1 MLETVTT
8 VITGGMNIEGNE
20 PPLYGRREGLVKAV
34 FGPVC
39 GCFCRQEIDK
49 LCKVITMGSMSL
61 SDIPQERDHYLD
73 RYLHHLLVERGC
85 SPHTVEGYHRDLTR
99 FLSFLATV
107 RGKGFTH
114 ADREDVLGFLE
125 ALRKRD
131 LSAPTIARCMTAIR
145 GFVRFA
151 VAQGVLASDP
161 TFNLQVSPG
170 RHALPTFLSIEE
182 VYQLLNISKG
192 TGPVAD
198 RDDAMIELLY
208 ATGMRVSELV
218 TLEQSALNLELGYL
232 IATGKGSK
240 QRVIP
245 MGEAA
250 LEKVKGYLARARPHL
265 LGMAR
270 SGLLF
275 LTRRGRGVTR
285 QAFWRLL
292 RRHAQAAGIH
302 RPIWPHAIRH
312 SFATHLLAGGADLR
326 IVQSLLGHADISTTQ
341 VYTHIERGHLKQ
353 LHRTLHPRG

>member
-1 MLETVTT
+1 M
-8 VITGGMNIEGNE
+8 
-20 PPLYGRREGLVKAV
+20 
-34 FGPVC
+34 
-39 GCFCRQEIDK
+39 D
-49 LCKVITMGSMSL
+49 SMSL
-61 SDIPQERDHYLD
+61 SDIPQERDGPLD

-85 SPHTVEGYHRDLTR
+85 SPHTVEGYNRDLTR

-114 ADREDVLGFLE
+114 ADREDVLSFLE
-125 ALRKRD
+125 ELRERG

-151 VAQGVLASDP
+151 VAQGVLAADP

-182 VYQLLNISKG
+182 VHQLLNVSKG

-198 RDDAMIELLY
+198 RDDTMIELLY

-250 LEKVKGYLARARPHL
+250 LAKVKGYLEHARPRL
-265 LGMAR
+265 LGAAR

-275 LTRRGRGVTR
+275 LTRHGRGVTR

-292 RRHAQAAGIH
+292 RRHAKAADIH

-341 VYTHIERGHLKQ
+341 VYTHIERGYLKQ
-353 LHRTLHPRG
+353 LHQTRHPRG

>member
-1 MLETVTT
+1 MVSSI
-8 VITGGMNIEGNE
+8 V
-20 PPLYGRREGLVKAV
+20 
-34 FGPVC
+34 
-39 GCFCRQEIDK
+39 
-49 LCKVITMGSMSL
+49 
-61 SDIPQERDHYLD
+61 PQERDDGLD
-73 RYLHHLLVERGC
+73 HYLHHLLVERGC
-85 SPHTVEGYHRDLTR
+85 SPHTVEGYNRDLTR
-99 FLSFLATV
+99 FLGFLATV
-107 RGKGFTH
+107 CGKSFIQS
-114 ADREDVLGFLE
+114 DRKDILGFLE
-125 ALRKRD
+125 ALRVRG

-151 VAQGVLASDP
+151 VARGVLATDS
-161 TFNLQVSPG
+161 TLNLHVSPG
-170 RHALPTFLSIEE
+170 RHALPTFLSMEE
-182 VYQLLNISKG
+182 VHQLLNMSKG
-192 TGPVAD
+192 EGPVAE

-250 LEKVKGYLARARPHL
+250 LEKVKLYLKCARQRL
-265 LGMAR
+265 LGTAR

-275 LTRRGRGVTR
+275 LTRQGRGVTR
-285 QAFWRLL
+285 QTFWRLL
-292 RRHAQAAGIH
+292 RHHAKAAGIH
-302 RPIWPHAIRH
+302 RPIWPHALRH

>member
-1 MLETVTT
+1 
-8 VITGGMNIEGNE
+8 
-20 PPLYGRREGLVKAV
+20 
-34 FGPVC
+34 
-39 GCFCRQEIDK
+39 
-49 LCKVITMGSMSL
+49 MGSMSW
-61 SDIPQERDHYLD
+61 SNAPQERDHHLD
-73 RYLHHLLVERGC
+73 RYLQHLLVERGC
-85 SPHTVEGYHRDLTR
+85 SPHTIDGYNRDLKR

-107 RGKGFTH
+107 RGKGFTD
-114 ADREDVLGFLE
+114 ADREDVLVFLE
-125 ALRKRD
+125 ALRGRG
-131 LSAPTIARCMTAIR
+131 LSAPTVARCMTAVR

-151 VAQGVLASDP
+151 VAQGVLTADP

-170 RHALPTFLSIEE
+170 RHALPTFLSMGE
-182 VYQLLNISKG
+182 VQQLLNVSKG
-192 TGPVAD
+192 TGPVAE

-250 LEKVKGYLARARPHL
+250 LAKVKGYLDRARPHL
-265 LGMAR
+265 LGTAR
-270 SGLLF
+270 SGFLF
-275 LTRRGRGVTR
+275 VTRLGRGVTR

-292 RRHAQAAGIH
+292 RRHAKAAGIH

>member
-1 MLETVTT
+1 
-8 VITGGMNIEGNE
+8 
-20 PPLYGRREGLVKAV
+20 
-34 FGPVC
+34 
-39 GCFCRQEIDK
+39 
-49 LCKVITMGSMSL
+49 MGSMLL
-61 SDIPQERDHYLD
+61 SNVPQEQGGYLN

-85 SPHTVEGYHRDLTR
+85 SPHTIEGYSRDLTR
-99 FLSFLATV
+99 FLSFLVTV
-107 RGKGFTH
+107 RDKSFTCV
-114 ADREDVLGFLE
+114 DREDVLGFLE
-125 ALRKRD
+125 KLRERG
-131 LSAPTIARCMTAIR
+131 LSSPSIARCMTAIR

-151 VAQGVLASDP
+151 VAQGVLGADP

-170 RHALPTFLSIEE
+170 PHALPTVLSLDE
-182 VYQLLNISKG
+182 VHQLLNVSKG
-192 TGPVAD
+192 KGPVAD

-218 TLEQSALNLELGYL
+218 TLEQSALNLDLGYL

-245 MGEAA
+245 MGEVA
-250 LEKVKGYLARARPHL
+250 LEKVKGYLHHARPYL
-265 LGMAR
+265 LGIAR

-275 LTRRGRGVTR
+275 LTRQGKGMTR
-285 QAFWRLL
+285 QSLWRLL
-292 RRHAQAAGIH
+292 RRHAKAAGIH

-353 LHRTLHPRG
+353 LHRMLHPRG